1 MKSVAVCV
9 QFKKFN
15 AIHQKLLIKF
25 GYEPTLIH
33 LLMNPNKSMNICA
46 TTLKRRKSFWKCSWI
61 DGLTMDLR
69 LIWWK
74 RVLIGSQRRRRR
86 RCQPSGGVSSAPINK
101 TMASSAIFTTSSS
114 SLISTLGGFLL
125 GFFTASFLVNFN
137 QSTKFD
143 SNKHKVKIKQSTE
156 INSIRWTIG
165 NQQLIINERRTKER

>member
-61 DGLTMDLR
+61 DGLTMNLR

-125 GFFTASFLVNFN
+125 GFFCSIFFSEF
-137 QSTKFD
+137 QSI
-143 SNKHKVKIKQSTE
+143 NKIWFKQTKIKNQ
-156 INSIRWTIG
+156 TIDW
-165 NQQLIINERRTKER
+165 N